1 MLHQTSVSRL
11 LAVIALAFVITI
23 AVTSCGSQKMGC
35 PGSITQS
42 EKPAASHS

>member
-1 MLHQTSVSRL
+1 MFNRPSVFRL
-11 LAVIALAFVITI
+11 LALIAFAFVITI